1 MRPLSRSTVLQQQ
14 YNRVG
19 KVEHGSVALPA
30 IMRSGASGP
39 ENFQIGSMPP
49 AQQQITSGQMHRG
62 HMPPLV
68 RAPHCHHGA
77 NPAPTRSWA

>member
-1 MRPLSRSTVLQQQ
+1 M
-14 YNRVG
+14 
-19 KVEHGSVALPA
+19 ALPA

-39 ENFQIGSMPP
+39 ENFQVGSMPP

-68 RAPHCHHGA
+68 RVPLLPPRYQAFLPLSAGPSQELGSLFPC
-77 NPAPTRSWA
+77 PCLYSYP